1 MKLQW
6 YIVLFLFGLAIAQ
19 SIYFYPLLPDA
30 VGSHFDAAGK
40 VNGSS
45 TTKFSYFIVYFVSLL
60 TTSSFM
66 LVLPSILKYLPTSSI
81 NLPHREYWLSDDRR
95 EQTLNFFNV
104 HMSWFGVATMTL
116 MIAIFHLTF
125 LANLSPTKN
134 LNVFLSWTIFGAF
147 FLFMIGW
154 VVVLIRRFPAPS

>member
-1 MKLQW
+1 MKLQL
-6 YIVLFLFGLAIAQ
+6 YIVLFLFGLAITQ

-45 TTKFSYFIVYFVSLL
+45 TTKFSYFISLL

-95 EQTLNFFNV
+95 EQTLNFFNG
-104 HMSWFGVATMTL
+104 HMSWFGAATMTL

-154 VVVLIRRFPAPS
+154 VVVLIRRFPTPS